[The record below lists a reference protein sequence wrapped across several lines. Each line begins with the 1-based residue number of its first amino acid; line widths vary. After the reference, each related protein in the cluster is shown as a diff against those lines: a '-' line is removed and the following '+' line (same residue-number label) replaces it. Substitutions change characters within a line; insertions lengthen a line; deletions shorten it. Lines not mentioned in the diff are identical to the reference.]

1 MKKDKPNQTNMI
13 LQKYN
18 QEQKRVFQKFV
29 CLRNDYLLEN
39 RFLLS

>member
-1 MKKDKPNQTNMI
+1 MI

-18 QEQKRVFQKFV
+18 QEQKSVFQKFV